1 MDRDSPQIVTV
12 FGGSGFV
19 GTQLTQALARKGW
32 RVRVAVRRPDLAG
45 HVRPL
50 GDVGQVV
57 PIQANVRNPDS
68 VRRAVNGA
76 SAVINLVAVGFQRG
90 AQRFA
95 TVNVG
100 GAETVAEAA
109 RAAGAA
115 TLTQMSILG
124 ADPAS
129 PSDFARSRAQA
140 EEAVLAAFPKAVIAR
155 PSLIFGPGDG
165 FFNLMASMARLL
177 PIMPLIGAKTR
188 FQPVYVG
195 DVADALALAA
205 EGAVTGGLAY
215 ELGGPEVVSHKELL
229 EIILRETQRNNL
241 LLPLPEGIARLVAL
255 PTLLLP
261 TPLITPDQVRL
272 LQVDN
277 VVSPAATREGRTLAA
292 FGIAPT
298 PMEAILPTYLWRFRR
313 HGQFDRIAG

>member
-57 PIQANVRNPDS
+57 PIQADVRNPDS

-76 SAVINLVAVGFQRG
+76 TAVINLVAVGFQRG

-115 TLTQMSILG
+115 TLTHMSILG
-124 ADPAS
+124 ADPTS

-313 HGQFDRIAG
+313 HGQFDRIAA